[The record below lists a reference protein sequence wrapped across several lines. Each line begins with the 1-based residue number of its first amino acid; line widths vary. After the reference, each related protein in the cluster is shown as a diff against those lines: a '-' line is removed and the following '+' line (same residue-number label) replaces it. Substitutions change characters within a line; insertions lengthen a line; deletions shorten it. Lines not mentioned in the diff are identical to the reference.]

1 MRDYIRHPSD
11 IPIEVMDGSVDAG
24 GTQKMQ
30 DISAG
35 GLSFISGTP
44 LPEGAVIRIRIGLV
58 EPVFEAPGR
67 VVWCRG
73 RDGAF
78 TIGLEFLDQADLF
91 KARMVEQVCHI
102 EHYKR
107 QVLAQEGRVL
117 SNQEAALEWIG
128 KHAQDFPDPGKDEP
142 RD

>member
-11 IPIEVMDGSVDAG
+11 IPIEVIAG
-24 GTQKMQ
+24 KVEAGEIQTMH
-30 DISAG
+30 DISNG
-35 GLSFISGTP
+35 GLSFTSDTA
-44 LPEGAVIRIRIGLV
+44 LPEGSVIRIRIGLV

-73 RDGAF
+73 QNGAF
-78 TIGLEFLDQADLF
+78 TIGLEFLDQVDLF

-107 QVLAQEGRVL
+107 HVLAQEGRVL
-117 SNQEAALEWIG
+117 TNQEAALEWIG
-128 KHAQDFPDPGKDEP
+128 KHAQNFPDPGTEEP
-142 RD
+142 HD